1 MDLQRFPGQAE
12 NLLKSRMIHLVPE
25 IEIRHT
31 GTDQS
36 FAQAQSLLEFIRD
49 GETSQLKKLKISG
62 EILHVTPAILAGA
75 AMKLETL
82 MTCLSRDQME
92 AIFIR
97 IVATED
103 SRLRELVN
111 WVPVNISSLDPEV
124 VAGALIKLETVGPQL
139 SYSLSAGH
147 LTALFSRISQAPVLR
162 LTRLDVFR
170 KDLSLVPPEV
180 LTGAIQ
186 KLEVVEF
193 WWGKMTREQTTAI
206 LTLAK
211 ERRLGKI
218 KNIRIYHV
226 DGMRSVSPSLLQEAR
241 LNAKLKWID

>member
-82 MTCLSRDQME
+82 MTSLSRAQLE

-97 IVATED
+97 IAATED
-103 SRLRELVN
+103 SRLRELV
-111 WVPVNISSLDPEV
+111 VYGYRFYMPSLDPEL
-124 VAGALIKLETVGPQL
+124 VAGALVKLETVGWSL
-139 SYSLSAGH
+139 SYHLSTSQV
-147 LTALFSRISQAPVLR
+147 TALISRIWETPVLR
-162 LTRLDVFR
+162 LSQLVLRSKDFR
-170 KDLSLVPPEV
+170 QVPTKV
-180 LTGAIQ
+180 LIGALQ
-186 KLEVVEF
+186 RLEVVDINC
-193 WWGKMTREQTTAI
+193 GKIWEEQITAI
-206 LTLAK
+206 HNMVK
-211 ERRLGKI
+211 ERRFGRIKKFRFNLGAEY
-218 KNIRIYHV
+218 N
-226 DGMRSVSPSLLQEAR
+226 L
-241 LNAKLKWID
+241 KLD